1 MSSNKFF
8 TNREGNTLL
17 KKFEGTFKSNPEIQ
31 CFDTLVGYFRASGYF
46 SVREHLKN
54 IPNIRI
60 LVGINVDNLLK
71 NAQEAGLE
79 FFKNHDKTKEE
90 LLNDVIED
98 IQEAKYNKRTE
109 EGILEFIE
117 DIVSQKITIKA
128 HPDKK
133 IHSKIY
139 IFYRDIHN
147 KYDKQISV
155 ITGSSNLTDAGL
167 GAGNQFNYE
176 FNVEI
181 DNYDDVRF
189 AYDEFELLWADAI
202 NILPVDVQGL
212 TKKTYLQDI
221 TPFEL
226 YIKML
231 MEYFGNRVEYD
242 PYNIE
247 LLLPPKFIRL
257 KYQTD
262 AANDGYAMMMK
273 HNGFILADVV
283 GLGKTVV
290 ASMIIKKFIYENG
303 SQTRILVVCPP
314 AIKQAWQRAATD
326 FQIDNHLKFITTGS
340 LDKVLDGKN
349 YDFPDAEFYD
359 LIVVDE
365 SHKFRNQ
372 DTDMYLD
379 LQEICKRPRKNVGL
393 NGDTKK
399 KVILVSATPM
409 NNRPQDIE
417 NQLYLFQDRR
427 NCTIETVAN
436 RNLQEYFKPIN
447 EEYKKLSIQ
456 EKLDIPKLKALFD
469 KIRNDIIEPLVIR
482 RTRTDLETGEYK
494 DDLIAQNI
502 KFPKLGDPTELYY
515 YLNTDLAQLFSDTID
530 IISGVEGTG
539 EYKKK
544 LPVALEY
551 YRYAAIKYLK
561 NEADRKVYGNVES
574 ISDRLAHIMRLL
586 MVKRLESSFKAFI
599 DSLQRLQKAC
609 QNMIDMFDEDR
620 IFIAPD
626 LNVNKMMADGLTYN
640 EIQEKIEKRGGNNR
654 EYKADAFSDDYLEL
668 LKTDKT
674 KIDKLLTRWQTVTH
688 DPKLEAFTEGL
699 ENEFFLPEKNHE
711 GKLVIFSEAKDTADE
726 LTKVMKAK
734 GHKVLAVSAKNRK
747 DVEDDIRNNFD
758 ANLEESQWKHDFDVI
773 ITTEVLAEGVNLH
786 RANVIINYDVPWNS
800 TRLMQRIGRVNR
812 IGSRAERIYVYNY
825 YPSSQG
831 DVHIKLVN
839 KALRK
844 LQAFH
849 TAFGEDNR
857 IFSALEEIGDGGL
870 YGAKLKQEES
880 EILKYLIELREFRKK
895 SRDWYN
901 QISKIPNKARVFRD
915 PQKVPTETIPIIHQ
929 GSLPLA
935 NSSLCYLKADNH
947 PGVFCFISE
956 AGNTQEL
963 SFLDAAKLFKAE
975 MGENALKTTSDLHF
989 TQVENAYNFF
999 KTDVVQQNMHS
1010 GVNRQNLSPTEN
1022 KAITNLNH
1030 FIKFA
1035 PTPQKLEVLKIVL
1048 NKIKAGG
1055 FPNKG
1060 LPKEIND
1067 FWTNNLKTFTQN
1079 PSDFYEKLFTDLLD
1093 RYNFTNVESVSENPK
1108 SSIKNPKIVLTLSF
1122 Q

>member
-8 TNREGNTLL
+8 TNRDGNTLL
-17 KKFEGTFKSNPEIQ
+17 KKFEGTFKSNPEIKF
-31 CFDTLVGYFRASGYF
+31 FDTLVGYFRASGYF

-79 FFKNHDKTKEE
+79 FFKNNDITKEKF
-90 LLNDVIED
+90 LKDVIED

-117 DIVSQKITIKA
+117 DIVSGKINIKA

-139 IFYRDIHN
+139 IFYRNIED

-167 GAGNQFNYE
+167 GAGSQFNYE

-181 DNYDDVRF
+181 DNYDDVKF
-189 AYDEFELLWADAI
+189 AYDEFELLWADSV
-202 NILPVDVQGL
+202 NILPVDIQNI
-212 TKKTYLQDI
+212 TKKTYLQEI
-221 TPFEL
+221 SPFEL

-231 MEYFGNRVEYD
+231 IEYFGNRVEYD

-247 LLLPPKFIRL
+247 MLLPPKFIRL

-262 AANDGYAMMMK
+262 AANQGYAMMMK

-283 GLGKTVV
+283 GLGKTIV

-303 SQTRILVVCPP
+303 SLTKILIVCPP
-314 AIKQAWQRAATD
+314 AIKQAWQRAASD
-326 FQIDNHLKFITTGS
+326 FQIDNHLRFITTGS

-349 YDFPDAEFYD
+349 DDFPDAEFYD
-359 LIVVDE
+359 LVVVDE

-372 DTDMYLD
+372 DTSMYID

-409 NNRPQDIE
+409 NNRPEDIE

-427 NCTIETVAN
+427 NCTLEMVAN

-447 EEYKKLSIQ
+447 EEYKKLSTQ
-456 EKLDIPKLKALFD
+456 EKLDIPKLKVLFD

-482 RTRTDLETGEYK
+482 RTRTDLETGDYK
-494 DDLIAQNI
+494 EDLIAQNI
-502 KFPKLGDPTELYY
+502 KFPKLGDPTALYY
-515 YLNTDLAQLFSDTID
+515 HLNADLTQLFADTID
-530 IISGVEGTG
+530 IISGVEGEG
-539 EYKKK
+539 DNKKK
-544 LPVALEY
+544 LPVALAY

-574 ISDRLAHIMRLL
+574 ISDRLSHIMRLL
-586 MVKRLESSFKAFI
+586 LVKRLESSFKAFKE
-599 DSLQRLQKAC
+599 SLERLQTAC
-609 QNMIDMFDEDR
+609 QNMIDMFAEDR

-626 LNVNKMMADGLTYN
+626 LNVNKMMADGLTYD
-640 EIQEKIEKRGGNNR
+640 EIQEKIGKRGGNNR

-668 LKTDKT
+668 LKTDKE
-674 KIDKLLTRWQTVTH
+674 KIDVLLARWKTITD
-688 DPKLEAFTEGL
+688 DPKLEAFVHGL
-699 ENEFFLPEKNHE
+699 ENEFFLKEKNHE

-726 LTKVMKAK
+726 LTKVIKAK
-734 GHKVLAVSAKNRK
+734 GYKVLSVNAKNRK
-747 DVEDDIRNNFD
+747 DLDDDIRSNFD
-758 ANLEESQWKHDFDVI
+758 ANLEEGKWKHDFDVI

-825 YPSSQG
+825 YPSSEG

-857 IFSALEEIGDGGL
+857 IFSALEEIGEGGL
-870 YGAKLKQEES
+870 YGTKLKQEES
-880 EILKYLIELREFRKK
+880 EILKYLVELREFRKK

-901 QISKIPNKARVFRD
+901 QIEKIPNKARVFRD
-915 PQKVPTETIPIIHQ
+915 HQKVPLDAIPVIHE
-929 GSLPLA
+929 SPLPLV

-975 MGENALKTTSDLHF
+975 TEENALKITSDLHF
-989 TQVENAYNFF
+989 EQVENAYNFF
-999 KTDVVQQNMHS
+999 KTDVVQQNIHT
-1010 GVNRQNLSPTEN
+1010 GVNRQNLSPIEN

-1030 FIKFA
+1030 LIKSA
-1035 PTPQKLEVLKIVL
+1035 PTPQKLEILKVVL
-1048 NKIKAGG
+1048 NRIKAGG
-1055 FPNKG
+1055 FSNKG

-1067 FWTNNLKTFTQN
+1067 FWAGNFKAFTQN
-1079 PSDFYEKLFTDLLD
+1079 PIAFYDKLFTDLLD
-1093 RYNFTNVESVSENPK
+1093 RYNFMNEEAIIENPK
-1108 SSIKNPKIVLTLSF
+1108 QSIKNPKIVLTLSF
-1122 Q
+1122 

>member
-8 TNREGNTLL
+8 TNRDGNTLL
-17 KKFEGTFKSNPEIQ
+17 KKFEGTFKSNPEIKF
-31 CFDTLVGYFRASGYF
+31 FDTLVGYFRASGYF

-71 NAQEAGLE
+71 NAQEAGLD

-90 LLNDVIED
+90 FLKDIIED

-139 IFYRDIHN
+139 IFYRNIED

-167 GAGNQFNYE
+167 GAGSQFNYE

-181 DNYDDVRF
+181 DNYDDVKF
-189 AYDEFELLWADAI
+189 AYDEFELLWADAVS
-202 NILPVDVQGL
+202 ILPVDIQNI
-212 TKKTYLQDI
+212 TKKTYLQEI
-221 TPFEL
+221 SPFEL
-226 YIKML
+226 YVKML
-231 MEYFGNRVEYD
+231 IEYFGNRVEYD

-262 AANDGYAMMMK
+262 AANDGYAIMMK

-290 ASMIIKKFIYENG
+290 ACMIIKKFIYENG
-303 SQTRILVVCPP
+303 SQTKILIVCPP

-372 DTDMYLD
+372 DTGMYRE
-379 LQEICKRPRKNVGL
+379 LQEICKRPRKNVGV

-409 NNRPQDIE
+409 NNSPEDIE
-417 NQLYLFQDRR
+417 NQLYLFQDSR
-427 NCTIETVAN
+427 NCTLETIAN
-436 RNLQEYFKPIN
+436 RNLQEYFQAIN
-447 EEYKKLSIQ
+447 ERYKDLSSQ
-456 EKLDIPKLKALFD
+456 EELDIPKLKILFD
-469 KIRNDIIEPLVIR
+469 EIRNDIIEPLVIR

-494 DDLIAQNI
+494 EDLIAQNI
-502 KFPKLGDPTELYY
+502 RFPKLGNPTELYY
-515 YLNTDLAQLFSDTID
+515 TLNTDLAQLFADTID
-530 IISGVEGTG
+530 IISGFEGDN
-539 EYKKK
+539 KKK
-544 LPVALEY
+544 LPVALAY

-574 ISDRLAHIMRLL
+574 ISDRLSHIMRLL
-586 MVKRLESSFKAFI
+586 LVKRLESSFKAFKE
-599 DSLQRLQKAC
+599 SLGRLQTAC
-609 QNMIDMFDEDR
+609 QNMIEMFAEDR

-626 LNVNKMMADGLTYN
+626 LNVNKMMADGLSYDD
-640 EIQEKIEKRGGNNR
+640 IQEKIEKRGGNNR
-654 EYKADAFSDDYLEL
+654 EYKADDFSDDYLEL
-668 LKTDKT
+668 LKTDKE
-674 KIDKLLTRWQTVTH
+674 KIDKLLARWKTITD
-688 DPKLEAFTEGL
+688 DPKLEAFEQGL
-699 ENEFFLPEKNHE
+699 ESEFFLKEKNYE

-734 GHKVLAVSAKNRK
+734 GYKVLGVNAKNRK
-747 DVEDDIRNNFD
+747 DVDEDIRNNFD

-825 YPSSQG
+825 YPSSEG
-831 DVHIKLVN
+831 DVYIKLVN

-857 IFSALEEIGDGGL
+857 IFSKLEEIGEAGL
-870 YGAKLKQEES
+870 YGSKLKQEES
-880 EILKYLIELREFRKK
+880 EILKYLVELREFRKK

-901 QISKIPNKARVFRD
+901 QIEKIPNKARVFREH
-915 PQKVPTETIPIIHQ
+915 QKIPLDAIPVIHQ
-929 GSLPLA
+929 SPLPLA

-956 AGNTQEL
+956 AGNPQQL
-963 SFLDAAKLFKAE
+963 SFVDAAKLFKAE
-975 MGENALKTTSDLHF
+975 VSEKAIKITSDKHF
-989 TQVENAYNFF
+989 EQVENAYTFF
-999 KTDVVQQNMHS
+999 KTDVTQQNTEKGS
-1010 GVNRQNLSPTEN
+1010 NRQNLSPIEN
-1022 KAITNLNH
+1022 KAITNLNYL
-1030 FIKFA
+1030 IKLA
-1035 PTPQKLEVLKIVL
+1035 PTPQKLEVLKVVL
-1048 NKIKAGG
+1048 NRIKAGG
-1055 FPNKG
+1055 FSSKG

-1067 FWTNNLKTFTQN
+1067 FLINNVNVLAQN
-1079 PSDFYEKLFTDLLD
+1079 PTAFYDKLFTDLLD
-1093 RYNFTNVESVSENPK
+1093 RYNFMNEEASIENPK
-1108 SSIKNPKIVLTLSF
+1108 QSIKNPKIVLTLSF
-1122 Q
+1122 